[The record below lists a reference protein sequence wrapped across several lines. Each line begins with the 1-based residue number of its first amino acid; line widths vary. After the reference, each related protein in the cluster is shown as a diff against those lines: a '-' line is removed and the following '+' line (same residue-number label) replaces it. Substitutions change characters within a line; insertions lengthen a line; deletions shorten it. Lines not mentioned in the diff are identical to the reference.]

1 MMMFDFDAEINR
13 TGTDCV
19 KYDLRNTLFGNPDVF
34 PMWVADMD
42 FATPDFILEAL
53 HARVSHPVL
62 GYSFRPESFGRSL
75 ANWLSRRH
83 GYNPDAGEVCFSPGL
98 VSGLLLLTEAFTQPG
113 DAIIVQPPVYH
124 PFFEVPEKN
133 NRKVLYNQLIYDGRG
148 YTMDFDQLEAIAPQA
163 KMLFLCN
170 PHNPVGRAWSP
181 DELLKLADICLRHS
195 ILMVSDE
202 IHSDLLLP
210 PYRHTP
216 LASLSPE
223 IARETISC
231 YAPSKTFNLAGLS
244 TSAIVISDPA
254 KRKVYNQ
261 TLERL
266 HMQMGNVMG
275 HIAFVAAYENG
286 DVWLDSLLE
295 YLNES
300 VRQAADIVRNQLSPV
315 RWVQPEATYLLW
327 LDFRELGIEGVE
339 LNRKIIN
346 EAGIALSP
354 GYQFG
359 PGGEGF
365 MRMNIACPRHSMLS
379 ALDGIAK
386 MIKA

>member
-1 MMMFDFDAEINR
+1 MFDFDAEINR

-19 KYDLRNTLFGNPDVF
+19 KYDLRNALFGNPDVF

-42 FATPDFILEAL
+42 FATPGFILEAL

-75 ANWLSRRH
+75 ADWLSRRH

-286 DVWLDSLLE
+286 DAWLDSLLE

-300 VRQAADIVRNQLSPV
+300 VRQAAGIVRNQLSPV

-365 MRMNIACPRHSMLS
+365 MRMNIACPRHNMLS

>member
-1 MMMFDFDAEINR
+1 MFDFDAEINR

-19 KYDLRNTLFGNPDVF
+19 KYDLRNALFGNPDVF

-42 FATPDFILEAL
+42 FATPGFILEAL
-53 HARVSHPVL
+53 HARLSHPVL

-83 GYNPDAGEVCFSPGL
+83 GYNPDAAEVCFSPGL

-133 NRKVLYNQLIYDGRG
+133 DRKVLYNPLIYDGRG
-148 YTMDFDQLEAIAPQA
+148 YTMNFDQLEAIAPQA

-216 LASLSPE
+216 LANLSPE

-286 DVWLDSLLE
+286 DAWLDLMLE

-300 VRQAADIVRNQLSPV
+300 VCQAAGFVRNQLSPV

-354 GYQFG
+354 GHQFG

-379 ALDGIAK
+379 ALNGIAK

>member
-19 KYDLRNTLFGNPDVF
+19 KYDLRNALFGTPDVF

-42 FATPDFILEAL
+42 FATPGFILEAL
-53 HARVSHPVL
+53 HARLSHPVL

-75 ANWLSRRH
+75 SDWLSRRH

-133 NRKVLYNQLIYDGRG
+133 DRKVLYNQLIYDGRG
-148 YTMDFDQLEAIAPQA
+148 YTMDFDQLETIAPQA

-244 TSAIVISDPA
+244 TSAIVINDPA

-286 DVWLDSLLE
+286 DAWLDSLLE

-354 GYQFG
+354 GHQFG

-379 ALDGIAK
+379 ALNGIAK